1 MKNVKKT
8 ERYIRSGFTMVEL
21 MAILV
26 IIGLLAAVV
35 ATNVIGRI
43 DKAKVTSTKASL
55 RILHAAITQYKL
67 DTGEFPTEEEGLMAL
82 IEPSSEV
89 EDLVE
94 PGGYLETTEVPK
106 DGWGNEFYYQLY
118 PESGKPFVII
128 SWGADGEEEGE
139 GYDADL
145 YSTDAF

>member
-8 ERYIRSGFTMVEL
+8 RRYIRSGFTMVEL

-35 ATNVIGRI
+35 ATNVIGKI

-55 RILHAAITQYKL
+55 RILHSAVTQFKL
-67 DTGEFPTEEEGLMAL
+67 DTGQFPTEEEGLMAL
-82 IEPSSEV
+82 IEPPSEV
-89 EDLVE
+89 EELVE

-106 DGWGNEFYYQLY
+106 DGWGNDFYYQLY
-118 PESGKPFVII
+118 PASGKPFVII

-139 GYDADL
+139 GYDTDL

>member
-8 ERYIRSGFTMVEL
+8 RRYIRSGFTMVEL

-35 ATNVIGRI
+35 ATNVIGKI
-43 DKAKVTSTKASL
+43 EKARKTATKASL
-55 RILHAAITQYKL
+55 RTLHAAVTQYKL

-82 IEPSSEV
+82 IEPPSEV
-89 EDLVE
+89 EELVE
-94 PGGYLETTEVPK
+94 PGGYLQTTEVPK
-106 DGWGNEFYYQLY
+106 DGWGNDFYYELY
-118 PESGKPFVII
+118 PESGKPFVVI

-139 GYDADL
+139 GYDKDL

>member
-8 ERYIRSGFTMVEL
+8 RRYIRSGFTMVEL

-35 ATNVIGRI
+35 ATNVIGKI
-43 DKAKVTSTKASL
+43 DRAKVTATKASL

-82 IEPSSEV
+82 IEPPSEV
-89 EDLVE
+89 EELAE
-94 PGGYLETTEVPK
+94 PGGYLEITEVPK
-106 DGWGNEFYYQLY
+106 DGWGNDFYYELF
-118 PESGKPFVII
+118 PESGKPFVVI

-139 GYDADL
+139 DYDADL

>member
-8 ERYIRSGFTMVEL
+8 RRYVRSGFTMVEL

-35 ATNVIGRI
+35 ATNVIGKI
-43 DKAKVTSTKASL
+43 DKARVTSTKASL
-55 RILHAAITQYKL
+55 RTLHAAVTQYKL

-82 IEPSSEV
+82 IEPSSDVVGFE
-89 EDLVE
+89 E
-94 PGGYLETTEVPK
+94 GGYLETTEVPK
-106 DGWGNEFYYQLY
+106 DGWGNEFCYQLY

-139 GYDADL
+139 DYDADL

>member
-8 ERYIRSGFTMVEL
+8 RRYVRSGFTMVEL

-35 ATNVIGRI
+35 ATNVIGKI
-43 DKAKVTSTKASL
+43 DRAKKISTKASL
-55 RILHAAITQYKL
+55 RILHAAVTQFKL
-67 DTGEFPTEEEGLMAL
+67 DTGQFPTEEEGLMAL
-82 IEPSSEV
+82 IEPPSEV
-89 EDLVE
+89 EELVE

-139 GYDADL
+139 DYDADL